1 MHDDLRDRILGDKWF
16 KRAWTTQESTNSL
29 SENLS
34 YLIGWKD
41 DLDVFGIA
49 WRQVADASNRDVDR
63 LQQTIFR
70 GWEFDH
76 HQMVT
81 MSSMSKRHTDIMVS
95 WGMSAFGGMNEA
107 KKSFTLLDN
116 GVKEIR
122 LLSNSNLPQTLVNI
136 FSKQFSKLTK

>member
-49 WRQVADASNRDVDR
+49 WRQVADASNRDTDSV
-63 LQQTIFR
+63 QQTVFR
-70 GWEFDH
+70 AWAFSHSEIVG
-76 HQMVT
+76 
-81 MSSMSKRHTDIMVS
+81 MSHMSMRYTDIM
-95 WGMSAFGGMNEA
+95 MSFSMIAFERMSEA